1 MAKSLLDS
9 LMDGIVDSVCDAD
22 LLGRRGEKLSAR
34 RNTLSVLGPCY
45 SFTPGSFAT
54 YRSS

>member
-22 LLGRRGEKLSAR
+22 WLGRRGGKPAAQRNALSA
-34 RNTLSVLGPCY
+34 LGPCY
-45 SFTPGSFAT
+45 PSAPGSFAT
-54 YRSS
+54 